1 MFSERRPKPKR
12 RRRHVLYVSA
22 CGGLFLLMGIIGLA
36 VGIPV
41 GITQSRSS
49 DLEMQILV
57 SQSLVQISNTE
68 IAISVT
74 LKNNDPSIDL
84 NVTTVFNSL
93 INGSMTCVP
102 TIPATIFSGGGL
114 LMCYDIYVIEPMND
128 MLVSVTNINDE
139 YILTNEIQVIVF
151 PDEICNHT
159 ATLYASLVR
168 DTAERQAAPAVSADG
183 SCIAVADRS
192 DYVTRIQVYMLDITG
207 TSWIQKGQPTL
218 PLPPGFSIPPLDGSI
233 VQQESTISI
242 SDDGNTVAGV
252 LIGVFDGIKREFAIV
267 YDIIGGSTW
276 TIRGSVIFTNSIE
289 NTAVEQYHRN
299 YVSLSGDGNSLAFSH
314 ASDIF
319 NSIVNLTAEV
329 YDWNGLDWEKRG
341 NSQILDS
348 RFYGVTGFFVEP
360 LDIKL
365 SADKNH
371 FIVGYYDLRNS
382 VGILNQVIFKVFE
395 WNGIDWQQK
404 GQNVTTLYQ
413 ISGTAQRDVGLDI
426 SPTGDIAFMLD
437 VYDWNEAL
445 NQWISRPEIPN
456 GFPATHEPVLAMSQD
471 GNFVISTPNA
481 VQAQIDEWKPLQ
493 NEWVNCQ
500 NISLTAFP
508 SGYVLY
514 RFSRDGMHFITY
526 DISSTVSHP
535 NFGPA
540 VLSAYNFLN

>member
-1 MFSERRPKPKR
+1 MI
-12 RRRHVLYVSA
+12 V
-22 CGGLFLLMGIIGLA
+22 I
-36 VGIPV
+36 
-41 GITQSRSS
+41 GITIAIPLSFSS
-49 DLEMQILV
+49 NRVVTQEMQILV

-68 IAISVT
+68 IAISVM
-74 LKNNDPSIDL
+74 LKNNDPNIDL
-84 NVTTVFNSL
+84 NITTVFNSL

-102 TIPATIFSGGGL
+102 EIPTTILSGGGL

-128 MLVSVTNINDE
+128 MLVSVTNINNE
-139 YILTNEIQVIVF
+139 YNLTSEIQVIVF

-159 ATLYASLVR
+159 ATIYASLVR

-192 DYVTRIQVYMLDITG
+192 DYVTRIQVYMLDPTG

-218 PLPPGFSIPPLDGSI
+218 PLPPGFSVPPLDPDI
-233 VQQESTISI
+233 VLQESTISI

-252 LIGVFDGIKREFAIV
+252 LIGEFAGFNREFAIV
-267 YDIIGGSTW
+267 YDLIGSSTW

-289 NTAVEQYHRN
+289 NTSGDQFHRN

-348 RFYGVTGFFVEP
+348 RFDGVTSGVLVEP
-360 LDIKL
+360 IDIKL

-371 FIVGYYDLRNS
+371 FIVGYYDLRNA
-382 VGILNQVIFKVFE
+382 VGILSQVIFKVFE

-404 GQNVTTLYQ
+404 GQNVTTLYE
-413 ISGTAQRDVGLDI
+413 ISPAHRDVGLDI

-445 NQWISRPEIPN
+445 NQWIPRPEITN
-456 GFPATHEPVLAMSQD
+456 GFPASSEPVLAMSQD
-471 GNFVISTPNA
+471 GNFVITTPNA
-481 VQAQIDEWKPLQ
+481 LQAEIVEWKPLQ
-493 NEWVNCQ
+493 NEWVICQ
-500 NISLTAFP
+500 NISLTP
-508 SGYVLY
+508 STWTYNLF

-540 VLSAYNFLN
+540 VLNAYDFLN